1 MIFIIQEKRLQN
13 SIVLKAGG
21 GSSLQGSQETADFT
35 YPSNTMLATRIYLG
49 DKSISF
55 NIKQCNACKLSV

>member
-1 MIFIIQEKRLQN
+1 MIFIIQEKRFQN

-21 GSSLQGSQETADFT
+21 GSSFQGSPGIADFT
-35 YPSNTMLATRIYLG
+35 YPSNTVLATRIYLG

-55 NIKQCNACKLSV
+55 NIK